1 LFGNGEHVSG
11 FLLGLGAALL
21 ASALFYVGVV
31 LQALEARKAPRALE
45 LRLSLLG
52 RLLRRPRWL
61 LGLALGIIGIGPQV
75 VALGH
80 APFVVV
86 QPALAAGLLIVL
98 FLGERMLDESVGALE
113 VVGVVAIIAGIALVA
128 WGAPSHTETHRG
140 GAAVI
145 AVVAVLGVGAL
156 APFPLR
162 GTRFDSATLVMVA
175 AGLGFAAGNVA
186 TKLFGDDVGRGHY
199 ANAAAWAIV
208 GLAMGVAATLTN
220 MTAFQRR
227 DATVVVPVLTS
238 VQTFLPIVLEPFFLR
253 ERWSSADVYG
263 IPIAAGLA
271 IALTGTVLLTRTR
284 AVSEL
289 VAAAS
294 R

>member
-1 LFGNGEHVSG
+1 MPG
-11 FLLGLGAALL
+11 FALGLGAALL

-31 LQALEARKAPRALE
+31 LQAIEARAAPRSLE

-52 RLLRRPRWL
+52 RLLRRPRWV
-61 LGLALGIIGIGPQV
+61 LGLALGIVGIGPQV

-98 FLGERMLDESVGALE
+98 VLGERLLHEHVGALE
-113 VVGVVAIIAGIALVA
+113 VIGVVAIIAGIALVA
-128 WGAPSHTETHRG
+128 WGAPPHTETHRG

-145 AVVAVLGVGAL
+145 AVVAALAVGAL

-175 AGLGFAAGNVA
+175 SGLGFAAGNVA
-186 TKLFGDDVGRGHY
+186 TKLFGDDFGRGHY

-220 MTAFQRR
+220 MTAFQRK

-238 VQTFLPIVLEPFFLR
+238 VQTFVPIVLEPLFLR
-253 ERWSSADVYG
+253 EHWSSADFYG
-263 IPIAAGLA
+263 LPIAAGLV
-271 IALTGTVLLTRTR
+271 IALAGTVLLTRTK
-284 AVSEL
+284 AVSEM
-289 VAAAS
+289 VAAAATGPT

>member
-1 LFGNGEHVSG
+1 MPG
-11 FLLGLGAALL
+11 FALGLGAALV

-31 LQALEARKAPRALE
+31 LQALEARSAPRELG

-61 LGLALGIIGIGPQV
+61 LGLVLGIVGIGPQV

-98 FLGERMLDESVGALE
+98 VLGSRMLEESVGGLE
-113 VVGVVAIIAGIALVA
+113 VAGVIAIIAGIALVA
-128 WGAPSHTETHRG
+128 WGAPPHTETHRG

-145 AVVAVLGVGAL
+145 AVVVALGAGAL
-156 APFPLR
+156 LPFPLR
-162 GTRFDSATLVMVA
+162 GSRLDSPTLVMVA
-175 AGLGFAAGNVA
+175 SGFGFAAGNVA

-208 GLAMGVAATLTN
+208 GLTMGVAATLTN

-238 VQTFLPIVLEPFFLR
+238 VQTFLPLVLEPFFLR
-253 ERWSSADVYG
+253 ERWSSADFYG
-263 IPIAAGLA
+263 LPIAAGLA
-271 IALTGTVLLTRTR
+271 IALAGTVLLTRTR